1 MNRAWLALWK
11 CGDHVYRKIR
21 RFDYQD
27 LEGRNVF
34 RVRLRTYK
42 GPTVSL
48 PDGDEVRHGDCVG
61 FLHLYNIRLQQLLQE
76 IKSENRRV
84 IVVAREV
91 QRSLPELA
99 EFVRTHPGGQRI
111 KALIGVTLLNRGVEP
126 LGFTVSPVP
135 DTWWFRFKNRYMR
148 LLVVLCHP
156 DGRKRLK
163 RGHRALM
170 LKRVVMT
177 VEELFRRYG
186 KVQGVSGIDI
196 DKDWELGH
204 STR

>member
-1 MNRAWLALWK
+1 MNGVWLALWQ
-11 CGDHVYRKIR
+11 CGDHIYRKLR

-34 RVRLRTYK
+34 RIRLRTYE
-42 GPTVSL
+42 GPDVQL
-48 PDGDEVRHGDCVG
+48 PDGSEVKQGDDVG
-61 FLHLYNIRLQQLLQE
+61 FLHLYNIRLQRLVKD

-84 IVVAREV
+84 LVVAREV

-99 EFVRTHPGGQRI
+99 EFIRTHPRGQRV

-126 LGFTVSPVP
+126 LGFTVSKLP
-135 DTWWFRFKNRYMR
+135 DTAWFRFKNWYMR

-156 DGRKRLK
+156 DGRQRLR
-163 RGHRALM
+163 RGHSSLM

-186 KVQGVSGIDI
+186 KVQAVSGIDI
-196 DKDWELGH
+196 DKEWELGQT
-204 STR
+204 TR